1 MVYFLLCAA
10 LLKIPLRMLG
20 GLLIVLYSSS
30 DVAVFILLTSLLT
43 FLVSLSLSS
52 TFALTYLLT
61 SGFISGIIV
70 IFKLLVVVMQI
81 NFTLALSF
89 AAAQYIFVSVFTP
102 SGAINLLV
110 QLPTKLILLTLIFLH
125 SNSVIPTLLSLLFLS
140 LATFATSMRI
150 LFLLGST
157 AQVPSLL
164 NLFFDLP
171 DVTAINFFVVRCDPR
186 FDFRNCRIRTYEFVG
201 ICCHRW
207 ITIDAAAA
215 AKIYLVVVRRK
226 PSFLG
231 FDRAMDFVR

>member
-1 MVYFLLCAA
+1 VLNHKKYLGGTFLQFLFLLTQLFSHRVLAVIPTTFLICADERSVVYFLLCAA

-70 IFKLLVVVMQI
+70 IFKSLVVVMQI

-125 SNSVIPTLLSLLFLS
+125 SNAVIPTLLSLLFLS

-171 DVTAINFFVVRCDPR
+171 DVTAINFFCGTVRS
-186 FDFRNCRIRTYEFVG
+186 
-201 ICCHRW
+201 
-207 ITIDAAAA
+207 
-215 AKIYLVVVRRK
+215 
-226 PSFLG
+226 SF
-231 FDRAMDFVR
+231 

>member
-1 MVYFLLCAA
+1 
-10 LLKIPLRMLG
+10 MLG

-70 IFKLLVVVMQI
+70 IFKSLVVVMQI

-164 NLFFDLP
+164 NLFFLICP
-171 DVTAINFFVVRCDPR
+171 MPPRLIFLWYGAILVLIFVTVESGL
-186 FDFRNCRIRTYEFVG
+186 TS
-201 ICCHRW
+201 
-207 ITIDAAAA
+207 
-215 AKIYLVVVRRK
+215 L
-226 PSFLG
+226 LG
-231 FDRAMDFVR
+231 FTVIVGLPLTLPLLLKFILLSFGESLVSLGLIVPWILSGSVLGS